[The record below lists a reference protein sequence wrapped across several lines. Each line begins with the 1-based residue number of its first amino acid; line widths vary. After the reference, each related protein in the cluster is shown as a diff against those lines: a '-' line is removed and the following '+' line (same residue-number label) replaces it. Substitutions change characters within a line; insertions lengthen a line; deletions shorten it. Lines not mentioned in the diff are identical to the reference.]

1 MSPAGSRNGQSFIYP
16 DSLSFLA
23 TGVETRSSNRMI
35 LATTSVAAF
44 ATPFLSSAIA
54 FAVPRIGVAFRLD
67 FIEAALIPMVF
78 LIPLA
83 SFMIFFGRVSDDVG
97 RARIFKIGLAL
108 FGLANLGAY
117 LSPSYTFLIAMVFLA
132 GLGSSILGTNATA
145 IVSYAYSRGGRGYA
159 LGINAMSVYLGLT
172 FAPFFGGFL
181 IEFAGWRSIFLFS
194 GPVALADLVF
204 AYVVLRGVDIQARD
218 TRPSIAGALLIAAAI
233 LSLSVT
239 VAVGDLL
246 GLMKALYL
254 LPFPV
259 VFFILFLYRDAHS
272 TNRVIPVGLLRG
284 NRTFSASSI
293 TALLNYL
300 STFSIVFI
308 FSIYL
313 QVILHV
319 GPFMSGLLIL
329 PEPVFMV
336 CLSPL
341 AGKLSDRFG
350 SRIIASLGML
360 VIGLSFLALYVINPL
375 TRMEILVLL
384 GTIGIG
390 FGLFSAP
397 NTNSVM
403 SSVQRENSG
412 IASGF
417 LGTMRFLGQLFSIV
431 IATEI
436 ISSFIPRSLTVG
448 MFSGNVVTITPEYF
462 SSFTLGF
469 RTVMLISAVLSLV
482 GTVTSLVRNRGS

>member
-1 MSPAGSRNGQSFIYP
+1 MQ
-16 DSLSFLA
+16 DH
-23 TGVETRSSNRMI
+23 SSNRMV
-35 LATTSVAAF
+35 LATTSIAAF

-54 FAVPRIGVAFRLD
+54 FAVPRIGVSFHLD
-67 FIEAALIPMVF
+67 FIEAAFIPMVF

-83 SFMIFFGRVSDDVG
+83 SFMIFFGRISDDVG
-97 RARIFKIGLAL
+97 RARIFRIGLAL
-108 FGLANLGAY
+108 FGLGAIGAY
-117 LSPSYTFLIAMVFLA
+117 LAPSYTFLIAMVFLA

-145 IVSYAYSRGGRGYA
+145 IVSYAYSGGGRGFA

-172 FAPFFGGFL
+172 FAPFLGGFL

-194 GPVALADLVF
+194 GPIALADLVF
-204 AYVVLRGVDIQARD
+204 AYVSLKDIGIKSSG
-218 TRPSIAGALLIAAAI
+218 TRSSIAGALLIAGSI

-239 VAVGDLL
+239 VAVGDLI
-246 GLMKALYL
+246 GIMEALYL
-254 LPFPV
+254 VPLPV
-259 VFFILFLYRDAHS
+259 IFFILFLYRDAHS
-272 TNRVIPVGLLRG
+272 PHRVIPVGLLRG
-284 NRTFSASSI
+284 NRTFTASSI

-319 GPFMSGLLIL
+319 EPFMSGLLIL

-350 SRIIASLGML
+350 SRIIASFGML
-360 VIGLSFLALYVINPL
+360 VIGLSFLALYMISPL
-375 TRMEILVLL
+375 TRTEILILL

-397 NTNSVM
+397 NTNAVM
-403 SSVQRENSG
+403 SSVQRDNSG

-436 ISSFIPRSLTVG
+436 ISSYIPRSLTVG
-448 MFSGNVVTITPEYF
+448 MFSGTVVTITPEYF

-469 RTVMLISAVLSLV
+469 RTVMLVSAVLSLL
-482 GTVTSLVRNRGS
+482 GTLASLIRNRGS